1 MNDII
6 RKITNWYINL
16 SGLKKLVISVIAI
29 LILVILVK
37 LLSGVKIRYE
47 IIDYNNYNID
57 SLLKNSTLCTDRKIF
72 VQSEE
77 VIDKLFDTQNGTY
90 DIQNKKVK
98 VSDYYDYVVFS
109 DYKYKFSK
117 SKFKSNLKDI
127 TNAFKEQYGVQS
139 PSELTEGSIIDEIYL
154 YSESYG
160 MYLVKLNVESK
171 DWYIGIKYET
181 DDTFSIFYFE

>member
-1 MNDII
+1 M
-6 RKITNWYINL
+6 
-16 SGLKKLVISVIAI
+16 
-29 LILVILVK
+29 
-37 LLSGVKIRYE
+37 
-47 IIDYNNYNID
+47 
-57 SLLKNSTLCTDRKIF
+57 
-72 VQSEE
+72 
-77 VIDKLFDTQNGTY
+77 
-90 DIQNKKVK
+90 IQNKKVK

-171 DWYIGIKYET
+171 DRYKV
-181 DDTFSIFYFE
+181 